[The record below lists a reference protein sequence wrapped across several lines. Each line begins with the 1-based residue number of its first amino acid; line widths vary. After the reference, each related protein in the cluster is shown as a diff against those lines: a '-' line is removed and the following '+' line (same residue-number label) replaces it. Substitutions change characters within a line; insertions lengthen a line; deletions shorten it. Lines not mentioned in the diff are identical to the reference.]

1 MNLLSIVAKGGWVMV
16 LIFICSILAVY
27 VIVERFMVLRKAR
40 INIKHFMIKIRGF
53 INKGQFQDAYELC
66 TSTPGPIAKVLKKGI
81 RKSDRNI
88 EEVKETIEN
97 AGREEI
103 YNLERNMGLLA
114 TISGIAPLIGFLGTV
129 TGMIRAFM
137 QIERLEGN
145 VNSSVLAGGIWEA
158 LLTTAAGLIVGIFA
172 FGFYNYIMNKV
183 KRFVFE
189 LETSSNELIELI
201 NERETN
207 EVRNRK

>member
-1 MNLLSIVAKGGWVMV
+1 MLLI
-16 LIFICSILAVY
+16 LICSIIAVY
-27 VIVERFMVLRKAR
+27 VIIERFMILRKAKV
-40 INIKHFMIKIRGF
+40 NIKHFMIKLRSYVSK
-53 INKGQFQDAYELC
+53 NELNEAQELC
-66 TSTPGPIAKVLKKGI
+66 ASTQGPIAKVLHKGI

-103 YNLERNMGLLA
+103 YHLEKNMGLLA
-114 TISGIAPLIGFLGTV
+114 TISGIAPLVGFLGTV

-145 VNSSVLAGGIWEA
+145 VTSTVLAGGIWEA

-172 FGFYNYIMNKV
+172 FGFYNLLMTRIR
-183 KRFVFE
+183 RFVFE

-201 NERETN
+201 IEGKNNEI
-207 EVRNRK
+207 